1 MQKEYNVIKLENE
14 KYDYLVLVNTIYID
28 PIPYASEIMNQ
39 VPEEKAD
46 LLFDFLLRNGT
57 MTNRLISVELSK
69 DESPFNKFKIAEDV
83 SDNILAI
90 SNKYFQE
97 NPELVDKGTIP
108 DSLKSAIKE
117 GLVSHKQYELLDNIM
132 EDVFQNENN
141 LTL

>member
-28 PIPYASEIMNQ
+28 PIPYASEIMNH
-39 VPEEKAD
+39 VPEDKAN

-57 MTNRLISVELSK
+57 TTNRLISVELSK

-90 SNKYFQE
+90 SSKYFQE
-97 NPELVDKGTIP
+97 NPDVVDKGTIP

-117 GLVSHKQYELLDNIM
+117 GLVLHKQDEVLDNIM
-132 EDVFQNENN
+132 KDVFQSENN

>member
-14 KYDYLVLVNTIYID
+14 NYDYLVVANTIYTD
-28 PIPYASEIMNQ
+28 PIQYATEIMDQ
-39 VPEEKAD
+39 VPEDKAN

-57 MTNRLISVELSK
+57 TTNRLISVELSK

-90 SNKYFQE
+90 SSKYFQE
-97 NPELVDKGTIP
+97 NPDVVDKGTIP
-108 DSLKSAIKE
+108 DSLKSDIKE
-117 GLVSHKQYELLDNIM
+117 GLISQKDEVLDNIIK
-132 EDVFQNENN
+132 DVFQSENN

>member
-28 PIPYASEIMNQ
+28 PIPYASEIMNH
-39 VPEEKAD
+39 VPEDKAN

-57 MTNRLISVELSK
+57 TTNRLISVELSK

-90 SNKYFQE
+90 SSKYFQE
-97 NPELVDKGTIP
+97 NPDVVDKGTIP

-117 GLVSHKQYELLDNIM
+117 GLVLHKQDEVLDNIM
-132 EDVFQNENN
+132 KDVVQSENN

>member
-28 PIPYASEIMNQ
+28 PIPYAAEIMNQ

-117 GLVSHKQYELLDNIM
+117 GLVSHKKDELLDNIM
-132 EDVFQNENN
+132 EDVFQHENN